1 MIDNEK
7 EKEQTDRIDY
17 VNYSRAKISS
27 IPKEL
32 LEKKDSIISLDI
44 SGNNFKD
51 FNSVLYDLKTFKNLK
66 KLKIN
71 IFTQEQAKHIIDSMP
86 NLEYLNDEPIS
97 DREEE
102 QKIINVSLIK
112 LLDKN
117 FKSVF
122 KKFKEFFKL
131 NTKRKNEYKNLLEL
145 FNNKCKELNINEN
158 KNVIEKLNDI
168 EIKKEMELY
177 KFISNELNKIKEE
190 IDININN
197 YE

>member
-51 FNSVLYDLKTFKNLK
+51 FNSVLNDLKTFKNLK

-168 EIKKEMELY
+168 LIY
-177 KFISNELNKIKEE
+177 
-190 IDININN
+190 
-197 YE
+197 